1 MPTKKRRKKNKNSRA
16 VRKKFPNKSR
26 EWKWDT
32 NSAEVNRL
40 GNHNEWL
47 IVSDAAYFAALFIGG
62 FVFSIFSLSW

>member
-1 MPTKKRRKKNKNSRA
+1 M
-16 VRKKFPNKSR
+16 SR

-62 FVFSIFSLSW
+62 FVFFYILPQLVKKLKKTKNSSNTKKR